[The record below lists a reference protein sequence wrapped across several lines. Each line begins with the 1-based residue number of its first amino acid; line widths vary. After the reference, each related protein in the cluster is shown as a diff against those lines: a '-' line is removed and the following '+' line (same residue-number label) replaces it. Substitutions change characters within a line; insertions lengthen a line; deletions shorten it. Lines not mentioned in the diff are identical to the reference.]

1 VVVPYQYTTILWAI
15 LLGYI
20 FFGDIPRVA
29 MLIGA
34 AVIIAA
40 GIYIFLRERKA
51 AKALAVIEPP

>member
-1 VVVPYQYTTILWAI
+1 

-40 GIYIFLRERKA
+40 GIYIFVRERKV
-51 AKALAVIEPP
+51 AKESALIEPP